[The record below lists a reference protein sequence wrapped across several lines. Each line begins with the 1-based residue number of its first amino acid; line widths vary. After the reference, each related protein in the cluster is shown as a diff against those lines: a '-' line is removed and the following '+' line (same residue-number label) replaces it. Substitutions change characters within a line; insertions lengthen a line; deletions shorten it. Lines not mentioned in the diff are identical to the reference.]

1 VGVPCTVICKYI
13 ERCEFASAGAE
24 HLRGKEN
31 SFTSKI
37 DGDNW
42 SSSGI
47 LDTGFKVEETWERQ
61 K

>member
-1 VGVPCTVICKYI
+1 MICKYI